1 MKIPIGIVDDKSPN
15 RISLAERINYSDDI
29 QVVLTAK
36 DGHDFLEQMKHLLPA
51 AYPAVILMDIEMPL
65 MNGIDTVRMGKQLYP
80 AVCFLMLTVFD
91 DEDKIFEA
99 IKAGASGY
107 LLKDEKVPVIID
119 CIQQLVELGG
129 APMSPHIARKA
140 MDMLMKASLASK
152 DNPAIEKQLYN
163 LSARE
168 IEVLKLTVDGYDYKA
183 VAEKLYLSV
192 HTVRKH
198 TANIYQK
205 LHVTSKAQAIKIATK
220 NNLI

>member
-15 RISLAERINYSDDI
+15 RLSLKERINYSDDME
-29 QVVLTAK
+29 VVLTAK
-36 DGHDFLEQMKHLLPA
+36 DGSDFLEQMKLLLPENR
-51 AYPAVILMDIEMPL
+51 PAVILMDIEMPV
-65 MNGIDTVRMGKQLYP
+65 MNGIQAVLLGKQLYP
-80 AVCFLMLTVFD
+80 SVSFLMLTVFD

-107 LLKDEKVPVIID
+107 LLKDEKVSVIID

-140 MDMLMKASLASK
+140 LDMLMVASLGPKEGQANDK
-152 DNPAIEKQLYN
+152 NNYN

-168 IEVLKLTVDGYDYKA
+168 IEVLKMTVDGYDYKA

>member
-1 MKIPIGIVDDKSPN
+1 MKIPIGIVDDKSQN
-15 RISLAERINYSDDI
+15 RISLAERINYSGDI
-29 QVVLTAK
+29 EVVLTAK
-36 DGHDFLEQMKHLLPA
+36 DGNDFLDQMKQLPLSA
-51 AYPAVILMDIEMPL
+51 HPGVILMDIEMPG
-65 MNGIDTVRMGKQLYP
+65 MNGIETVRMGKQLYP
-80 AVCFLMLTVFD
+80 ALRFLMLTVFD

-107 LLKDEKVPVIID
+107 LLKDEKVAVIID
-119 CIQQLVELGG
+119 CILQLVELGG

-140 MDMLMKASLASK
+140 LDMLMVASFASK
-152 DNPAIEKQLYN
+152 ENTGAEKNNYN
-163 LSARE
+163 LSVRE
-168 IEVLKLTVDGYDYKA
+168 MEVLKLTVDGYDYKA

-198 TANIYQK
+198 IANIYQK

>member
-1 MKIPIGIVDDKSPN
+1 MKIPIGIVDDKSQN
-15 RISLAERINYSDDI
+15 RISLAERINYSGDI
-29 QVVLTAK
+29 EVVLTAK
-36 DGHDFLEQMKHLLPA
+36 DGNDFLEQMKQLPLSA
-51 AYPAVILMDIEMPL
+51 HPEVILMDIEMPG
-65 MNGIDTVRMGKQLYP
+65 MNGIETVRMGKQLYP
-80 AVCFLMLTVFD
+80 ALRFLMLTVFD

-107 LLKDEKVPVIID
+107 LLKDEKVAVIID

-140 MDMLMKASLASK
+140 LDMLMVASFASK
-152 DNPAIEKQLYN
+152 ENTGTEKNNYN
-163 LSARE
+163 LSVRE
-168 IEVLKLTVDGYDYKA
+168 MEVLKLTVDGYDYKA

-198 TANIYQK
+198 IANIYQK